1 MARSTCTRTE
11 AILRVLTRS
20 DSAEGSVSLGG
31 IFSVN
36 KFTDIEASVCH
47 YRVTIFQVIQQL
59 SEIFPPNKSE
69 TNDMAPDGEMAIS
82 ALNVL

>member
-31 IFSVN
+31 IISVN

-47 YRVTIFQVIQQL
+47 YIQQL
-59 SEIFPPNKSE
+59 SEIFPPNKQMIWPQMERWQS
-69 TNDMAPDGEMAIS
+69 
-82 ALNVL
+82 VL